1 MNSSHSFTEE
11 NQEDEELR
19 CSGCSYFFSSLTKPY
34 LLPCNHNL
42 CLLCIENL
50 MKLNKTFCPICKTP
64 FNKKEKSNFQ
74 VNYAFL
80 NLVSKI
86 LKTKIIL
93 CQNCN
98 KIYFWN
104 DHFDKCDQK
113 YFTDTNEIL
122 SEIKKCCQDS
132 YIIIKNIN
140 YRKSILSTSK
150 KGINDTIQL
159 FINKIQEKFKEK
171 YSNFIGKLFFSNT
184 PQINIDNSK
193 KEIIIF
199 LEICRDNHNFFNNI
213 DLEELENLL
222 KTYDNDTPKNDIL
235 KNYIFSDNNKLRNPK
250 NLIKS
255 TLSKNN
261 KKKIPLQNNL
271 KKNNEEKDED
281 ATLTYEDDFNVNNEI
296 SNEIRYSAQPRLEK
310 KIENFDEYPKSSF
323 FIDDILEDIEEPKTI
338 NKIIVGLDGVK
349 VFTEKKKINNLMKDN
364 SFLNN
369 NINPLAQ
376 SVSNYLSNYQ
386 FNKRNF
392 DNLLNEDPV
401 KLSPRGKRNYE
412 IIRKRNLFMNQN
424 NFNNLEMKEKK
435 YKESQ
440 NKKVNNS
447 FEINKKEYNEIQ
459 IMNKTVKN
467 FNKIKDILNKMNKYS
482 NEYINTNTLLINQ
495 IDKNSQEIND
505 KIVSDYCLLLNEISY
520 NFHQSYKRFIISYT
534 ENTTKIS
541 LYDTRLEKYQTKD
554 FKETLKNFPSLN
566 HSLSVIF
573 DDFDLFF
580 ISGGIEFG
588 NYDSSNI
595 LLSFRWSSMK
605 IEFIDKMPQKRAFH
619 SSIYFDNNLYI
630 IGGMSEKNNYLNDC
644 YCFNITKK
652 KWIKMPDIN
661 ITRLNPS
668 LCIYN
673 NNYLYVIRGSNKIE
687 SIDNIEFI
695 NIKNFNEGWN
705 LFKPVDPGFSWFGC
719 DTSLA
724 ITIKQNQIL
733 IFGGRDKSGKLYH
746 QSFILDPEKQ
756 TIYRGKD
763 IIISANFKFNATV
776 YQDKVIAIDWKN
788 ISNTNNHGR
797 HIYDLKKRKWFFEY
811 K

>member
-113 YFTDTNEIL
+113 YFTDINEIL

-132 YIIIKNIN
+132 YIILKNIN
-140 YRKSILSTSK
+140 YHKCILSTSK

-193 KEIIIF
+193 KEIIKF

-349 VFTEKKKINNLMKDN
+349 VFTEKKKINDLMKDN

-424 NFNNLEMKEKK
+424 NLNNLEMKEKK

-580 ISGGIEFG
+580 ISGGIEFA
-588 NYDSSNI
+588 NYDSSNL

-619 SSIYFDNNLYI
+619 SSIYFDNKLYI
-630 IGGMSEKNNYLNDC
+630 IGGMGEKNNFLYEC
-644 YCFNITKK
+644 YCFHITKK
-652 KWIKMPDIN
+652 KWEKIPN
-661 ITRLNPS
+661 LNTPRLNPS

-687 SIDNIEFI
+687 SIDTIEFI
-695 NIKNFNEGWN
+695 NIKNFNEGWT
-705 LFKPVDPGFSWFGC
+705 LFKPYDPSFSWFGC
-719 DTSLA
+719 DTSLS
-724 ITIKQNQIL
+724 ITISKNKIL
-733 IFGGRDKSGKLYH
+733 IFGGRDKNGKLFHHSY
-746 QSFILDPEKQ
+746 FLDVEKR
-756 TIYRGKD
+756 TVYRGKD
-763 IIISANFKFNATV
+763 ILVSANFKFCGSL

-788 ISNTNNHGR
+788 STNNKNHGR
-797 HIYDLKKRKWFFEY
+797 HIYDLKKKKWLFEC

>member
-132 YIIIKNIN
+132 YIILKNIN
-140 YRKSILSTSK
+140 YHKSILSTSK

-193 KEIIIF
+193 KEIIKF

-424 NFNNLEMKEKK
+424 NLNNLEMKEKK

-605 IEFIDKMPQKRAFH
+605 IEFIDEMPQKRAFH

-630 IGGMSEKNNYLNDC
+630 IGGMSENNNYLNNC

-687 SIDNIEFI
+687 SIDLEFI
-695 NIKNFNEGWN
+695 
-705 LFKPVDPGFSWFGC
+705 
-719 DTSLA
+719 
-724 ITIKQNQIL
+724 
-733 IFGGRDKSGKLYH
+733 
-746 QSFILDPEKQ
+746 
-756 TIYRGKD
+756 
-763 IIISANFKFNATV
+763 
-776 YQDKVIAIDWKN
+776 
-788 ISNTNNHGR
+788 
-797 HIYDLKKRKWFFEY
+797 
-811 K
+811 